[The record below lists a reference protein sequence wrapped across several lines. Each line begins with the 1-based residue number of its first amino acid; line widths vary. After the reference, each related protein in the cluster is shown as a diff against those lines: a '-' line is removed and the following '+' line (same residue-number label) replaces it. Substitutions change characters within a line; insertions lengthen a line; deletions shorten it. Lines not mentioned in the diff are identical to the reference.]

1 MLLYEFKMRRYL
13 LHITLLV
20 GFIGFSQN
28 QPNVYIK
35 ADTTKIRI
43 GETINYEI
51 VVDNANTGV
60 NFIGIQLDSFA
71 RLEVI
76 ESFNIDTLKNRLI
89 KKYALTSFD
98 SGRYVIPRQRVFIW
112 SQEYLTDSLIIDVN
126 TVAVDTTKQQM
137 FEIKAIQNEPYTF
150 DDFKGYLWWILL
162 ALLVVGLILYLIF
175 RKKETPEEIEAKIP
189 PYQLAQKRLNELD
202 EKQLWQKNRIK
213 EYYVELTVIL
223 RNYIEREMKIPALES
238 TSDELLETISDFN
251 MSSSLN
257 IPKETILKLQTLLKE
272 SDLVKF
278 AKYKPLSNEIE
289 LHRNDTNTI
298 IVSINENI
306 PKVSIEKPKC
316 VLTKEDATDTII
328 LYKWFVPVIS
338 FKMKRREVL
347 VSERGK
353 TLQQK
358 EQSYFWSIF
367 NPVGNLFMQ
376 IPFVGGYLLLIWCV
390 ICIPI
395 VLPFVLVE
403 LIMRRKILNR
413 GLILLKRNGEIVIK
427 NEGAD
432 EVVG

>member
-13 LHITLLV
+13 LHITLLF

-28 QPNVYIK
+28 QPKVYVK

-376 IPFVGGYLLLIWCV
+376 IPIVGGYLILIWSV

-395 VLPFVLVE
+395 ALPFVLVE
-403 LIMRRKILNR
+403 LILGKKPLNT

>member
-60 NFIGIQLDSFA
+60 NFIDIQLDSFA
-71 RLEVI
+71 RVEVI

-112 SQEYLTDSLIIDVN
+112 SQEYLTDSLTIDVN

-150 DDFKGYLWWILL
+150 DDFKSYLWWILL

-175 RKKETPEEIEAKIP
+175 RKKETPEEMEAKIP

-251 MSSSLN
+251 TSSSLN
-257 IPKETILKLQTLLKE
+257 IPKETISKLQKLLKE

-298 IVSINENI
+298 IDSINENI
-306 PKVSIEKPKC
+306 PKISIEKPKC

-338 FKMKRREVL
+338 FKMKRRKVL